1 MNVMPHSNY
10 PKANTRLQR
19 CDTTSLGEYLPTQC
33 LQIQGQ
39 AVQRFEWL
47 YPKDEETH
55 VISCKI

>member
-1 MNVMPHSNY
+1 MPHSNY